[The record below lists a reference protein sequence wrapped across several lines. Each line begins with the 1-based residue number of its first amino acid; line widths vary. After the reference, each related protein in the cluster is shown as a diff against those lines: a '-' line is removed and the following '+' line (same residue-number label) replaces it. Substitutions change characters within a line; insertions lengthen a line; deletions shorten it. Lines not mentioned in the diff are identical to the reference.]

1 MEHTPTHPVPLHA
14 PHSHSHHLTVSPCPS
29 HCPAQLRVVAPS
41 LRVTAIVGQDV
52 VLRCHLCPCKDAW
65 NSDIRWIQHQSSGFV
80 HHYQNGV
87 DLEQM
92 EEYKGRTE
100 LLRNGL
106 SDGNLDLRITAVRS
120 TDSGSYSCAV
130 ENGDG
135 YAEAVVN
142 LEVSDPFSETIYPWK
157 VALGVVVPLLLVAFV
172 VIIAFLYRKQ
182 AAQIRELMRRSTMLE
197 ELLLEAVRRD
207 AHMKDIVA
215 KLGNLHEKM
224 ERMDAKLEKQDA
236 ALGGQREESEKHGQE
251 TVVGT
256 EESEKP
262 SEEQD

>member
-1 MEHTPTHPVPLHA
+1 MKDAILGRISVSSPPPPHAVSGLPPTQVLPRSLLLPLQ
-14 PHSHSHHLTVSPCPS
+14 S
-29 HCPAQLRVVAPS
+29 QLRVVAPS

-182 AAQIRELMRRSTMLE
+182 GELRAE
-197 ELLLEAVRRD
+197 E
-207 AHMKDIVA
+207 
-215 KLGNLHEKM
+215 M
-224 ERMDAKLEKQDA
+224 ERREVLLSPANLRTLRSSRVSCGMRCSSHQTLSLLFLCRKNGWRRQRSWKRD
-236 ALGGQREESEKHGQE
+236 GQFGK
-251 TVVGT
+251 
-256 EESEKP
+256 
-262 SEEQD
+262 